1 MDHLNSIIIDDI
13 VFYETRVYDNIVV
26 MSDEMFNNIVET
38 INLNYFLLILTLGCF
53 SSILCSI
60 RNENRYKLIE
70 NSKPVH
76 AQTIEITPI
85 ESDSLKKLDV

>member
-1 MDHLNSIIIDDI
+1 MDHVDLI
-13 VFYETRVYDNIVV
+13 VFDETSYFAKMVL
-26 MSDEMFNNIVET
+26 MSDEMYSNIVES

-70 NSKPVH
+70 NSQPVH
-76 AQTIEITPI
+76 AQSIEIKPI
-85 ESDSLKKLDV
+85 ESDSLKKIDV

>member
-1 MDHLNSIIIDDI
+1 MDYLNSIIIEDI
-13 VFYETRVYDNIVV
+13 FFYERRFFDNAVV
-26 MSDEMFNNIVET
+26 MSNEMYSNIVES

-70 NSKPVH
+70 NSQPVH
-76 AQTIEITPI
+76 AQTIEIKPI
-85 ESDSLKKLDV
+85 ESDSLKKVDV

>member
-1 MDHLNSIIIDDI
+1 MDYLNSIIIDDI
-13 VFYETRVYDNIVV
+13 VFYETRVFAKMVV
-26 MSDEMFNNIVET
+26 MSDKMFNNIIES
-38 INLNYFLLILTLGCF
+38 INVNYFLLILTLGCF

-76 AQTIEITPI
+76 AQTIEIKPI
-85 ESDSLKKLDV
+85 ESDSLKKIDV